1 MHTSIDMK
9 KLFFSL
15 LGLLSIQLTHAQNV
29 VDLVRYSN
37 LQLQGS
43 ARFESMGGSFGALG
57 ADMSSSLINPAGYG
71 RFSSSQFQL
80 GANFYNV
87 QNTANFQGINTET
100 SRNPVRPASAGVVFV
115 IDKSTQNKGFLYS
128 QFGFSYNRVDNLT
141 NTLGY
146 KGKLY
151 NSILDGFATDAN
163 GLAPNQLSPFSSALA
178 YETYAIDPD
187 GNGGYVPRLTIYDTM
202 YHKRSVE
209 SKGGIS
215 EYTFSYSTNYLNKL
229 YFGINWGI
237 RTARYT
243 ENYTHRE
250 QLENAT
256 LSLDSI
262 TYNYSLQTR
271 GSGNNFKIGV
281 IYLPFEALRLG
292 ISLHTP
298 TYYNLT
304 DNWSASMQSFHGD
317 TTYSI
322 ESGQAPTAN
331 YKYRLRTP
339 AKVVGSIAYVFGTRG
354 CINID
359 MEYLNYASA
368 NLKTTKDA
376 SYAPA
381 DYRLQNDE
389 ADDLLRSVVN
399 VRVGGEMVF
408 QSQYFLRGGFAYY
421 PQPYKEAAAN
431 GTKATTVYSVG
442 GGIKFGR
449 STLDLAYK
457 IQNKDYNYYAFAGS
471 LTKIKSVSQGIVISY
486 ALSF

>member
-1 MHTSIDMK
+1 MK
-9 KLFFSL
+9 KLYISL
-15 LGLLSIQLTHAQNV
+15 IGLLTLQLTHAQNV

-57 ADMSSSLINPAGYG
+57 ADISSSLINPAGYG
-71 RFSSSQFQL
+71 RYSSSQFHL
-80 GANFYNV
+80 GANFNSL
-87 QNTANFQGINTET
+87 QNTANFQGITTET
-100 SRNPVRPASAGVVFV
+100 SRNPVRPSSAGIVFV
-115 IDKSTQNKGFLYS
+115 NDKSTKNKGFLYS

-141 NTLGY
+141 NTMAY

-151 NSILDGFATDAN
+151 NSLLDGFASDGN
-163 GLAPNQLSPFSSALA
+163 GLEPNQLSPFSSALA
-178 YETYAIDPD
+178 YETYAIDPN
-187 GNGGYVPRLTIYDTM
+187 GSGGYVPRLTIYDTM
-202 YHKRSVE
+202 YHKRTVE
-209 SKGGIS
+209 TKGGVS

-262 TYNYSLQTR
+262 SYSYNLETK

-281 IYLPFEALRLG
+281 IYLPYEALRLG
-292 ISLHTP
+292 LSLHTP

-304 DNWSASMQSFHGD
+304 DNWSATMSSFHGD
-317 TTYSI
+317 TTYAI
-322 ESGQAPTAN
+322 ESGQGPTAN

-354 CINID
+354 CINVD
-359 MEYLNYASA
+359 MEYINYSSA
-368 NLKTTKDA
+368 NLKSTKDA
-376 SYAPA
+376 SFTPA

-389 ADDLLRSVVN
+389 AADLLRSVVN

-431 GTKATTVYSVG
+431 GTKATTVYSLG

-449 STLDLAYK
+449 NTLDLAYK
-457 IQNKDYNYYAFAGS
+457 IQNKDFNYYAFAES
-471 LTKIKSVSQGIVISY
+471 LTRIKTVTQGIVVSY
-486 ALSF
+486 SLSF